1 MLMVQFFMIVVDE
14 ELFNC
19 AEIVDEDDDVE
30 TEVWEAGRWIS
41 RLKLK
46 FLCDIRF
53 GDWTLPEPHGRN
65 STWTT
70 RAKNVLFTKEI
81 FQKNPHFRKFPAP
94 TRMIDLPFALMIS
107 TAQAVA
113 INCFGILLKLNICM
127 ASIESLQRKL
137 KDSFSVKPLEEKKDL
152 YEISPYGSGLEIPVW
167 FQYHGSGRKRFRW
180 SF

>member
-1 MLMVQFFMIVVDE
+1 
-14 ELFNC
+14 
-19 AEIVDEDDDVE
+19 
-30 TEVWEAGRWIS
+30 
-41 RLKLK
+41 
-46 FLCDIRF
+46 
-53 GDWTLPEPHGRN
+53 
-65 STWTT
+65 
-70 RAKNVLFTKEI
+70 
-81 FQKNPHFRKFPAP
+81 
-94 TRMIDLPFALMIS
+94 MIDLPFALMIS